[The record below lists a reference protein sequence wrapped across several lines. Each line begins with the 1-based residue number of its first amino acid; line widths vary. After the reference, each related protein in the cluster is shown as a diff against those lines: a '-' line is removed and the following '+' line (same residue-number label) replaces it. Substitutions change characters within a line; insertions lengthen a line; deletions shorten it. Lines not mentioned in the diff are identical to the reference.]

1 MHVVLAMGLYLSQCA
16 EFIPYVVLAGLLDEV
31 VSQHQDET
39 AAGEFSDTLS
49 TEWEGIC
56 SKVNVLRTI
65 LVRKY
70 GNYFEVASLS
80 GSARSVEFMPPKNV
94 Q

>member
-1 MHVVLAMGLYLSQCA
+1 MGLYLCQCTKV
-16 EFIPYVVLAGLLDEV
+16 IPYVVLAGLIDE
-31 VSQHQDET
+31 DET
-39 AAGEFSDTLS
+39 AAAQSPAPRTSGQGEFSDTVS
-49 TEWEGIC
+49 TEWEGIG
-56 SKVNVLRTI
+56 SKVNVLRAI
-65 LVRKY
+65 RVRKY